1 MPQRSYHIGLDRP
14 VIGIAVTGLAVTGI
28 AVTEIAVPR
37 VAVPG
42 IAVIGRWS
50 SCSIDSAST
59 EVLKAKVV
67 LWTWTSQRD
76 LC

>member
-1 MPQRSYHIGLDRP
+1 MIGVAGPVAAVSAEGAQRSYHSGLDRT

-28 AVTEIAVPR
+28 AVTEIAVPG

-59 EVLKAKVV
+59 E
-67 LWTWTSQRD
+67 
-76 LC
+76 C